1 LLRAEDAA
9 ATGMVVSAV
18 HPTIRLEGSECRV
31 LEHPSV
37 RRAPPTRAAHRR
49 NPEIELG
56 LGDGAIAQLRD
67 KQFGTHDYRFSHDRG
82 AIDRAAAR
90 TQPAMQLAPA
100 RRWSASGRVRLA
112 YVELPGGKIEL
123 MEPTHPDSP
132 IAKFLERNPKG
143 GIHHFSLSVDD
154 MDRTTRAL
162 GEGGVRILGDG
173 KSQHNVAGGRIAF
186 IHPAD
191 FLGTLVELEQ
201 HENGDDRS

>member
-1 LLRAEDAA
+1 MI
-9 ATGMVVSAV
+9 TG
-18 HPTIRLEGSECRV
+18 
-31 LEHPSV
+31 
-37 RRAPPTRAAHRR
+37 
-49 NPEIELG
+49 
-56 LGDGAIAQLRD
+56 
-67 KQFGTHDYRFSHDRG
+67 FSHVSIVVPDI
-82 AIDRAAAR
+82 AVAAR
-90 TQPAMQLAPA
+90 TLAERYGLTVGAPMVNEQQ
-100 RRWSASGRVRLA
+100 GVRLA

-162 GEGGVRILGDG
+162 GDGGVRILGDG
-173 KSQHNVAGGRIAF
+173 KPQHNVAGGRIAF

-201 HENGDDRS
+201 HENGDDRP